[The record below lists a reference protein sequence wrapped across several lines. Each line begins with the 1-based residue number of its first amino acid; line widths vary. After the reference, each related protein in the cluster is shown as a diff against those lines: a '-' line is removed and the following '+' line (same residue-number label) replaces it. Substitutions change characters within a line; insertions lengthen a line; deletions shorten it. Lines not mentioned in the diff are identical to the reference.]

1 MSVWKELNPPVY
13 PEGDYVAVFCSK
25 CGGKNRQDEGWRYKD
40 DALQRAQHQ
49 AAIHS
54 MGYDF
59 TMMIASL
66 GTPARLFY
74 ECGYCRDDDKKIKDE
89 DEEDYD
95 VPKAAKKRG
104 KFKAKPAVTTPS
116 VKTTRVTRSSA
127 QAAMKKKKAT
137 KSGK

>member
-40 DALQRAQHQ
+40 DPLQRARHQ

-54 MGYDF
+54 MGSGF

-66 GTPARLFY
+66 GAPARLFY
-74 ECGYCRDDDKKIKDE
+74 ECEYCRDDDKRVSPDE
-89 DEEDYD
+89 DCDD
-95 VPKAAKKRG
+95 VAPVAPKKGSKS
-104 KFKAKPAVTTPS
+104 KAKPAAMAKTVTN
-116 VKTTRVTRSSA
+116 RSFVEKM
-127 QAAMKKKKAT
+127 AMKKET
-137 KSGK
+137 GV